1 MKVTEIIT
9 EAANPAQQAAIAISM
24 KKAGKK
30 PKTES
35 TELEEEFDL
44 IESIIERLAAH
55 NGVDAEVIWEDLET
69 LTEDELYAFAVTSEP
84 IMESQGVAEGMDP
97 DQQGRLNELID
108 DYNLSMKE
116 RSYWEADSIL
126 DKITREFGKDI
137 ADQVD
142 QQGVAEAEKNPH
154 TSALGRALY
163 RDLSKEK
170 KGQDVTEGI
179 WGDFK
184 SSVKKSLVSQAFY
197 SVPSGIEM
205 EIKGLIKSNNPDS
218 NFWNMIKKDIADLP
232 DDVQQAVSALV
243 DDADLEFSHWPRG
256 FFGGSK
262 NIDTHRTKNLI
273 NILRKIKNIIEINDP
288 TKQKRG
294 ISEDVK
300 GPDEVQQIKDFI
312 KWSMKTLNVKTKPKF
327 TLSKNTEKAQGGHHT
342 GMHSGD
348 RIWVYI
354 ANRNLIDIFRTIFH
368 ELVHQRQYELNMIKD
383 GDSYPGSPIEAM
395 ADMMAGKYIK
405 IYGKEHP
412 EIFQ

>member
-1 MKVTEIIT
+1 
-9 EAANPAQQAAIAISM
+9 
-24 KKAGKK
+24 
-30 PKTES
+30 
-35 TELEEEFDL
+35 
-44 IESIIERLAAH
+44 
-55 NGVDAEVIWEDLET
+55 
-69 LTEDELYAFAVTSEP
+69 
-84 IMESQGVAEGMDP
+84 
-97 DQQGRLNELID
+97 
-108 DYNLSMKE
+108 
-116 RSYWEADSIL
+116 
-126 DKITREFGKDI
+126 
-137 ADQVD
+137 
-142 QQGVAEAEKNPH
+142 
-154 TSALGRALY
+154 LY